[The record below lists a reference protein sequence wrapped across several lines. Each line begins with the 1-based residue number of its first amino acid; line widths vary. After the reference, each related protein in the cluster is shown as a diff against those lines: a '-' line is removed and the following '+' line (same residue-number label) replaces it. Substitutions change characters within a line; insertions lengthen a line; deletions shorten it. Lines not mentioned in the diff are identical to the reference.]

1 MSLFKKIFWDNQ
13 LDIDHENDQLVPVF
27 SKINQNLIKS
37 QKYFEK
43 LDSLKQR
50 ESILILKQNSSYLN
64 RDIFFNDFENYVKL
78 SKFEFNNDEII
89 SNFYNHYQAQEF
101 INVDSFVDELSEY
114 VYNYEL
120 SGLTPSECLD
130 LIFTIQRI
138 TRDKGR
144 LKAYLYSNRLV
155 RYLKNNTQLQLTNFY
170 NLFRSTPIWFSCHM
184 YLDLLSNIKKGIN
197 SKENDKITIT
207 DLFNS
212 TKNEQELLLR
222 TFTLL
227 N

>member
-1 MSLFKKIFWDNQ
+1 MSLFKKIFWNNQ
-13 LDIDHENDQLVPVF
+13 PDIDHENDQLVPVF
-27 SKINQNLIKS
+27 SKISQNLIKS

-50 ESILILKQNSSYLN
+50 ESISILKQNSSYLN
-64 RDIFFNDFENYVKL
+64 RDVFLNDFENYVKL
-78 SKFEFNNDEII
+78 LKLDLNNEEIF
-89 SNFYNHYQAQEF
+89 SNFYNRYQSQEW
-101 INVDSFVDELSEY
+101 INVDSFVDDLSEY
-114 VYNYEL
+114 VYTYEL
-120 SGLTPSECLD
+120 AGLTPSECLD
-130 LIFTIQRI
+130 LIFTLQKI
-138 TRDKGR
+138 TRDR
-144 LKAYLYSNRLV
+144 VHLKAYLYSNRLV
-155 RYLKNNTQLQLTNFY
+155 RYLKNNIQLKITNSS

-197 SKENDKITIT
+197 SKENNKITIT
-207 DLFNS
+207 ELFNS

>member
-1 MSLFKKIFWDNQ
+1 MSLFKKIFWNNQ
-13 LDIDHENDQLVPVF
+13 TDIDHDNDQLVPVF
-27 SKINQNLIKS
+27 SKISQNLIKS

-64 RDIFFNDFENYVKL
+64 RNIFFNDFENYVKL
-78 SKFEFNNDEII
+78 SKFEFSNDEIF
-89 SNFYNHYQAQEF
+89 SNFYNRYQSQEF
-101 INVDSFVDELSEY
+101 INVDSFIDELSEY
-114 VYNYEL
+114 IYTYEL
-120 SGLTPSECLD
+120 SGLSPSECLEVIYT
-130 LIFTIQRI
+130 LQRI
-138 TRDKGR
+138 TRERGH

-155 RYLKNNTQLQLTNFY
+155 RYLKNTAQLQLTNSS

-184 YLDLLSNIKKGIN
+184 YLDLLSNIKKEIN
-197 SKENDKITIT
+197 SKENNKITIK